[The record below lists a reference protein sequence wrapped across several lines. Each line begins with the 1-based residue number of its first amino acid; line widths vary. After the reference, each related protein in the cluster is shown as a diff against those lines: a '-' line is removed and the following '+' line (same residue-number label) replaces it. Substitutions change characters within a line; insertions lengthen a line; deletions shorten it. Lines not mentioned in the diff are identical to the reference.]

1 MRRKEFMIIGCL
13 IICLLIGIL
22 IWLFIANNETDGKK
36 FKEEY
41 SYLEIDNK
49 NPFVY
54 KSASDIVDMIN
65 NKGTFLVYFGYADN
79 DKVKELLP
87 TMIKAIQDEKVEIV
101 YYVDIL
107 NIRNVMEVN
116 GDSLETTKMGTAG
129 YYDLLEILKDIL
141 PDYTLLDA
149 KGKKVDA
156 GKRIEAPTLLAVS
169 SGKAVKLTS
178 GEGEDAYALFKE
190 VIDAAKPSNMCE
202 EDTGC

>member
-65 NKGTFLVYFGYADN
+65 NKETFLVYFGYADN

-87 TMIKAIQDEKVEIV
+87 TMIKAIQDKDVKTI

-116 GDSLETTKMGTAG
+116 GNSLETTKMGTAG